1 MFERTTRLEF
11 VIVVAALLVLLFC
24 SRPPTS
30 GNADI
35 YIDPGRTPEEPRLVA
50 PRPDSDALPVPS
62 ESSAIED
69 ESSPVP
75 GADAEPAT
83 SDTTPPP
90 TKRIA
95 VVDARN
101 SGNLNYKDVMYGE
114 VKVRWVWNGTK
125 LVPRKVC
132 EVKEANGVIS
142 VWSFDDHENILL
154 SELPP
159 GQTRESGSSIEDN

>member
-11 VIVVAALLVLLFC
+11 VIVVVALLVLLFC

-35 YIDPGRTPEEPRLVA
+35 HIDPGQTPT
-50 PRPDSDALPVPS
+50 RPPFAVLQADSDDLPVPS
-62 ESSAIED
+62 EFSATE
-69 ESSPVP
+69 EAPTTEV
-75 GADAEPAT
+75 EPAT

-90 TKRIA
+90 TRRIA

-101 SGNLNYKDVMYGE
+101 SGNLNYKNVMYGE

-142 VWSFDDHENILL
+142 VWSFDDHDNIIL
-154 SELPP
+154 SEIPP
-159 GQTRESGSSIEDN
+159 EQAPEN